1 MKKLAIGCG
10 VVVLVLGVAG
20 AAAVFY
26 VYRQVSSTVTQ
37 FAQFAQVPDIEKNVR
52 NRAAF
57 TPPDSGEITEAQLE
71 KLVQVQTRVR
81 QKLGQSIAAF
91 EAKYKA
97 LSDKKDATIADAP
110 AIMNA
115 YKDLAATW
123 LDAKRA
129 QVEALNA
136 VNLSL
141 DEYKWI
147 RDKAYQALGQPFVDL
162 DVAKIVE
169 AAKGGVSAQPGQV
182 RGSLGP
188 EGPEANRKLIE
199 KVKKLLEENLALAS
213 FGL

>member
-71 KLVQVQTRVR
+71 KLVQVQTQVR